1 MALNTL
7 GVVKNYERVREFSVA
22 IVGIGGVGVSVC
34 EMLTRCGVG
43 KIILYDFDT
52 IELANMNKMFY
63 RPEQAGWNK
72 TMACR
77 HYCSELNPDVA
88 FEVHNVDVA
97 AEDQRLKVKETLQT
111 GGLDKKSPVSLL
123 LGCVDNFDAR
133 AALESISE
141 ELQLP
146 YMDAVV
152 EENAM
157 AGHVQLI
164 IPGKTGGLE
173 ASPVKAEKRPGAIAA
188 SLPTTDSIIAG
199 IAAQNALKYLLGFGE
214 VAFLL
219 SYNAVTND
227 FTTRMTYPD
236 PRKLAP
242 GGAAL
247 DG

>member
-1 MALNTL
+1 M
-7 GVVKNYERVREFSVA
+7 
-22 IVGIGGVGVSVC
+22 
-34 EMLTRCGVG
+34 
-43 KIILYDFDT
+43 
-52 IELANMNKMFY
+52 
-63 RPEQAGWNK
+63 
-72 TMACR
+72 
-77 HYCSELNPDVA
+77 
-88 FEVHNVDVA
+88 
-97 AEDQRLKVKETLQT
+97 KETLQT

-133 AALESISE
+133 AALESLSE

-173 ASPVKAEKRPGAIAA
+173 ASPVKAEKRPGAIAPRSPPPTRSSPA
-188 SLPTTDSIIAG
+188 SPRKT
-199 IAAQNALKYLLGFGE
+199 LKYLLGFGE

-227 FTTRMTYPD
+227 S
-236 PRKLAP
+236 PRA
-242 GGAAL
+242 
-247 DG
+247 